1 MARANREENV
11 DQLYAA
17 GADFVVSNASVGAN
31 ILMNILENKESIFL
45 SEGMHVFRYPVPAA
59 LAGRSIAAAG
69 IRSITGSTVI
79 AFEEGNKEPTIL
91 PPPDAVLARGMT
103 LIMIGS
109 PEQEA
114 RCRELL
120 SSAGRR
126 PRPA

>member
-1 MARANREENV
+1 LPVN
-11 DQLYAA
+11 
-17 GADFVVSNASVGAN
+17 AN

-59 LAGRSIAAAG
+59 MVGRTIAAAG
-69 IRSITGSTVI
+69 IRSLTGSTVI
-79 AFEEGNKEPTIL
+79 AFEVIGKKEPTVL
-91 PPPDAVLARGMT
+91 PAPDAVLAQGMT

-120 SSAGRR
+120 RQ
-126 PRPA
+126 